1 MKIITLKRKGFTL
14 IELMVVI
21 SILAILVA
29 IGVTSYSTIR
39 KNSRDSIRKSDL
51 HSIQNALE
59 QYYGKNEAYP
69 TGNAAAISTLYDAG
83 YFPKGVPKDPK
94 NKTCNYNALISATG
108 YQICADLEN
117 TDGFCTCADDVGVEC
132 TPTYE
137 TETCLKNL
145 Q

>member
-1 MKIITLKRKGFTL
+1 MGIFHQKRKGFTL

-39 KNSRDSIRKSDL
+39 KNSRDSIRKADL

-59 QYYGKNEAYP
+59 QYYGKNEIYP
-69 TGNAAAISTLYDAG
+69 AGNAEAISTLATEG
-83 YFPKGVPKDPK
+83 YLPKGAPKDPK

-108 YQICADLEN
+108 YKICADLEN
-117 TDGFCTCADDVGVEC
+117 TAGFCVCLDDASVDC

-137 TETCLKNL
+137 SETCLTNL

>member
-1 MKIITLKRKGFTL
+1 MSFFKLKGKGFTL

-21 SILAILVA
+21 SILAILVT

-51 HSIQNALE
+51 HTIQNALE
-59 QYYGKNEAYP
+59 QYYGKNEAY
-69 TGNAAAISTLYDAG
+69 ASISTLNDAG

-94 NKTCNYNALISATG
+94 NKTCNYFPTAGFISSTG
-108 YQICADLEN
+108 YKICADLESS
-117 TDGFCTCADDVGVEC
+117 DDFCTCSNDQYDCIGTLTRE
-132 TPTYE
+132 E
-137 TETCLKNL
+137 ETCLKNL

>member
-1 MKIITLKRKGFTL
+1 MVLFRNKSIGFTL

-59 QYYGKNEAYP
+59 QYYGKNETY
-69 TGNAAAISTLYDAG
+69 TTISTLSDAG
-83 YFPKGVPKDPK
+83 YFPKGVPTDPK
-94 NKTCNYNALISATG
+94 NDCEYEGISSLTTSSASYN
-108 YQICADLEN
+108 ICAYLEGSTN
-117 TDGFCTCADDVGVEC
+117 DYCKYCDPDNCSPLPNLTEC
-132 TPTYE
+132 VT
-137 TETCLKNL
+137 NL